1 MPREVNQ
8 LPPLLCCFVLGP
20 GGGGFVTYKSP
31 PTPPLRPFR
40 FCQEP
45 TCNCWS
51 RLVSLR
57 FLTSGNG
64 EEQREGGQVGNRWA
78 LWLESEPEH
87 EQWPW
92 QGDAETRTQMTHV
105 LTHLTLSPV
114 HSHTAVGGRESPLG
128 RGTSELMLPSPA
140 PPWRWLTWHVL
151 HHLGDPQPSAEEH
164 GVQEGTLHGLV
175 CMVSKSPRMG
185 TTCTSCPACSFYHFP
200 SLGRNWWGLGIS
212 FSKQWKWF
220 WEWSMFRGTLMK
232 KEEPGPWDPTNLS
245 FEASFIQ

>member
-1 MPREVNQ
+1 MHFKSFHGVPREVNQ

-40 FCQEP
+40 FRQEP

-92 QGDAETRTQMTHV
+92 QGDAETRTQMTHI

-114 HSHTAVGGRESPLG
+114 HSHSSGRRGEPPRPWYFRTHVTFSSTAMKVANLAC
-128 RGTSELMLPSPA
+128 T
-140 PPWRWLTWHVL
+140 PP
-151 HHLGDPQPSAEEH
+151 P
-164 GVQEGTLHGLV
+164 
-175 CMVSKSPRMG
+175 
-185 TTCTSCPACSFYHFP
+185 
-200 SLGRNWWGLGIS
+200 
-212 FSKQWKWF
+212 
-220 WEWSMFRGTLMK
+220 
-232 KEEPGPWDPTNLS
+232 
-245 FEASFIQ
+245 